1 MGNPVAELLSRLG
14 RFAARRAGWVIG
26 VWALVLALAAG
37 GFVAFFGGLSNS
49 FDIPGTASSEVIDEL
64 QRELPEYSG
73 AAGMVVFH
81 TEDGGALTSTQRE
94 AISALVDDRTD
105 LVDVSDVVDPF
116 AAEQQRADQLA
127 QLADGRTQLDT
138 GRAQLDAGQQ
148 QLDAGQAQLDAAR
161 AQAASAGAPA
171 AVIAQLDAQ
180 QQQFDA
186 EQATLDANRSELEA
200 QSAQLEAGAQL
211 AELSDGIRVVSDDGS
226 TAIVNVAFT
235 QPRLELSDEAK
246 RSVIDHFSSEE
257 IPGVAVDFS
266 TEIAQGVPQI
276 VGVGEAVG
284 VAIAAVVLVVMLGS
298 LLAAAFPIVTALTGV
313 AVGVLGAL
321 SLSGVVTMASV
332 TPVLG
337 VMLGLAV
344 GIDYALFIVN
354 RHRRQLLAGA
364 EVHESIA
371 LANGTA
377 GTAVVFAG
385 STVVVALLALSV
397 TGIPFL
403 GLMGAVGAFCV
414 AVAVLI
420 AITLTPALLG
430 LAGTRMLGRRG
441 RRQRAAGP
449 VAHPADR
456 AKPMGWA
463 RALITIVAAVAVL
476 LTVAIPAASMRLGL
490 PDGGAEP
497 EDSTT
502 YRAFQV
508 IDEEFGPG
516 ANSPLLVT
524 AELPAGIADDELLI
538 TRLDIAQAIAG
549 VDHVEAVAPIAVSDD
564 GTLAAFQVIPSD
576 GPNSETTAQVVRE
589 LRALPAVGG
598 DIPLGV
604 AGQAAINID
613 ISENLADVLPLYL
626 LVVVGLSL
634 LIMIVVFRSLLVP
647 VIATGG
653 FILSLLAT
661 YGGLVAVF
669 QWGWLAPVFGIST
682 TMPILSFL
690 PLILVGILFGLAMDY
705 QLFLASGMR
714 EAYVH
719 GSAARLAVAQ
729 GFRAGRSVV
738 VAAGLIMVAVF
749 GGFVFS
755 ESVIIRQ
762 LGFGLAVGV
771 LLDAF
776 VVRLLLMPA
785 LMHLLGRGAWWIPRW
800 LDRILPNV
808 DVEGAA
814 LERRQGVV

>member
-1 MGNPVAELLSRLG
+1 VARLLYRLG
-14 RFAARRAGWVIG
+14 RAAARRAGWVIA
-26 VWALVLALAAG
+26 VWALVLGLAG
-37 GFVAFFGGLSNS
+37 GAFAAFSGGLSNS
-49 FDIPGTASSEVIDEL
+49 FDIPGTASGDVIDQL
-64 QRELPEYSG
+64 QSQLPEYSG

-81 TEDGGALTSTQRE
+81 TTDDAPFTEEQRA
-94 AISALVDDRTD
+94 AIATLATD
-105 LVDVSDVVDPF
+105 TAGLVDVAEVVDPF

-127 QLADGRTQLDT
+127 QLVEGRSRLDA

-148 QLDAGQAQLDAAR
+148 QLDGTR
-161 AQAASAGAPA
+161 
-171 AVIAQLDAQ
+171 
-180 QQQFDA
+180 
-186 EQATLDANRSELEA
+186 
-200 QSAQLEAGAQL
+200 AQLEAMGASPEMLAGIDAQQAELDQNRAALEAQAETLEQGARL
-211 AELSDGIRVVSDDGS
+211 AELSQGIGVVSDDHA

-235 QPRLELSDEAK
+235 EPRLELSDEAK
-246 RSVIDHFSSEE
+246 QSVVDHFTSER
-257 IPGVAVDFS
+257 IDGVEVAFS

-284 VAIAAVVLVVMLGS
+284 VVLAAVVLLVMLGS
-298 LLAAAFPIVTALTGV
+298 LLAASFPIVTALTGV
-313 AVGVLGAL
+313 AIGVLGSL
-321 SLSGVVTMASV
+321 SLSGAVTMASV

-354 RHRRQLLAGA
+354 RHRRQLLAGT
-364 EVHESIA
+364 ELHESIG
-371 LANGTA
+371 LATGTA

-385 STVVVALLALSV
+385 STVVVALLALFV

-414 AVAVLI
+414 AIAVLI

-430 LAGTRMLGRRG
+430 LAGERMLGRRG
-441 RRQRAAGP
+441 RARLAAGAAP
-449 VAHPADR
+449 HPSTAVR
-456 AKPMGWA
+456 AMGWA
-463 RALITIVAAVAVL
+463 RTIVTIVVAVAAL
-476 LTVAIPAASMRLGL
+476 LVCAIPAASMRLGL
-490 PDGGAEP
+490 PDGGSEP
-497 EDSTT
+497 ADSTT
-502 YRAFQV
+502 HRAF
-508 IDEEFGPG
+508 ELTESAFGPG

-524 AELPAGIADDELLI
+524 AALPAGTEEAEVLPHQLAIAEA
-538 TRLDIAQAIAG
+538 IASVAG
-549 VDHVEAVAPIAVSDD
+549 VDAVAPIAVTDD
-564 GTLAAFQVIPSD
+564 RTLAAFQVIPVE
-576 GPNSETTAQVVRE
+576 GPNAESTADVVQA
-589 LRALPAVGG
+589 LRATSVGG
-598 DIPLGV
+598 AALGV

-613 ISENLADVLPLYL
+613 ISDNLAAVLPLYL
-626 LVVVGLSL
+626 VVVVGISL
-634 LIMIVVFRSLLVP
+634 AIMIVVFRSLLVP

-669 QWGWLAPVFGIST
+669 QWGWAAPVFGIQA

-719 GSAARLAVAQ
+719 GSPARLAVAQ

-762 LGFGLAVGV
+762 LGLGLALGV

-785 LMHLLGRGAWWIPRW
+785 LMHVLGRAAWWMPRW
-800 LDRILPNV
+800 LDRMLPNV

-814 LERRQGVV
+814 LARAHA